1 MIFDGFSAQ
10 ALSFLMEN
18 RLQNSKSWFEAHR
31 NQYNAL
37 VLQPLRALV
46 EALTPVMLDIDPVFT
61 VEPKVGRTISRIF
74 RDVRFAKDGFLFRE
88 EMWITFMRN
97 KRCWEGQPGYYFS
110 FGPDGL
116 AYGYGYY
123 QATPAAMDAMR
134 QMILRQEPLFV
145 QASACFRRQKEFAMN
160 GDFYKRSRFPDQPP
174 ELKEWLDR
182 RSISFDCMSTD
193 FDILYSAKLVP
204 LLSNGF
210 RELAPLHTFFCSVEE
225 RRPHAQTAVPQE

>member
-46 EALTPVMLDIDPVFT
+46 EALTPVMLDIDPAFT

-110 FGPDGL
+110 FG
-116 AYGYGYY
+116 
-123 QATPAAMDAMR
+123 
-134 QMILRQEPLFV
+134 
-145 QASACFRRQKEFAMN
+145 
-160 GDFYKRSRFPDQPP
+160 
-174 ELKEWLDR
+174 
-182 RSISFDCMSTD
+182 
-193 FDILYSAKLVP
+193 
-204 LLSNGF
+204 
-210 RELAPLHTFFCSVEE
+210 
-225 RRPHAQTAVPQE
+225 